1 MRGKSVVILTG
12 AGISAESGVRTF
24 RDNDGLWEN
33 HRIED
38 VATPIAW
45 RNDPELV
52 WKFYQARRN
61 QMQEVEPNP
70 AHVAIAQ
77 LQKNHQN
84 VTLITQNVD
93 NLHERGGSENVIH
106 MHGKLETLRC
116 ERSEISEIRMH
127 EADLSDEFV
136 QCSCCSEPSRMR
148 PDIVWFGEMP
158 MFMREIYEAVDNC
171 DVFIVI
177 GSSGHVYPAAGLVD
191 VASQMGAK
199 TILVNLEEPVNASSF
214 DEVYTGKAGE
224 ILPSLV
230 ESWLE
235 GE

>member
-127 EADLSDEFV
+127 EDDLSDEFV
-136 QCSCCSEPSRMR
+136 QCSCCSEPTRMR

-191 VASQMGAK
+191 VASQMGAE